1 MNLQSCFKVV
11 RSHLARFVHRSLRFL
26 VVRCAGAGRD
36 RMGWTGCGWG
46 GDVTRMENGRD
57 VLVLAMAS
65 SSTSTP
71 PAWGIDAASGVGPI
85 TVAILVCGDARWLK
99 ER

>member
-36 RMGWTGCGWG
+36 RMDRMRMGRGRDKDGKWTG
-46 GDVTRMENGRD
+46 RI
-57 VLVLAMAS
+57 LVLAMAS

-85 TVAILVCGDARWLK
+85 TMAILVCGDARWLK